1 MVRRWFPLH
10 NLLFGDHLQDV
21 DLSQN
26 RSLTKEAMET
36 VECRSL
42 KIPPRSPDIKPTENV
57 FNNIRV
63 KISKEGNEKDM
74 AKETFEQFCNWVI
87 QITFEW
93 RTKVI
98 DRTIDSMPKNIA
110 IEIRIKGYKQNNK
123 KNLDL
128 LKIKKL

>member
-1 MVRRWFPLH
+1 MKKTWQKK
-10 NLLFGDHLQDV
+10 HLN
-21 DLSQN
+21 SF
-26 RSLTKEAMET
+26 
-36 VECRSL
+36 
-42 KIPPRSPDIKPTENV
+42 I
-57 FNNIRV
+57 
-63 KISKEGNEKDM
+63 
-74 AKETFEQFCNWVI
+74 NWVI
-87 QITFEW
+87 RITFEW